1 MMRNGRRYR
10 QHGGYVHAWFLVC
23 LVIGGAGALAGVD
36 YSYRPVKR
44 TDCDPVVWIENAG
57 PEWEAGWD
65 QLRGQGW
72 RGRAEDGMEA
82 IYPPGCA
89 VSP

>member
-10 QHGGYVHAWFLVC
+10 QHGGYVHTWFVVC
-23 LVIGGAGALAGVD
+23 LIIGGIGSLVGSNTD
-36 YSYRPVKR
+36 DPPVPDP
-44 TDCDPVVWIENAG
+44 DCAPIVWQSNAG

-72 RGRAEDGMEA
+72 RGRADDGMEA